1 MQVPQVRRRQILAL
15 QTKRTNLICGWNWK
29 LLLSLD
35 NVFNYSHVQRKCKV
49 STHMNLFIVSWKMIQ
64 QKQSGKCYLDE
75 QTYHP
80 FAKIINFS
88 SESLVSFQ
96 PEPVIRITQKL
107 KVQIWRSIISRE
119 CTVYSRNWTH
129 SHTEHKLHSNSTRL
143 HTHTNVVH
151 WQM

>member
-1 MQVPQVRRRQILAL
+1 
-15 QTKRTNLICGWNWK
+15 
-29 LLLSLD
+29 
-35 NVFNYSHVQRKCKV
+35 
-49 STHMNLFIVSWKMIQ
+49 MIQ
-64 QKQSGKCYLDE
+64 QKQSGKFYLDE

-119 CTVYSRNWTH
+119 
-129 SHTEHKLHSNSTRL
+129 
-143 HTHTNVVH
+143 
-151 WQM
+151 